1 MAIAT
6 GAPAGSVNAPDCHPE
21 PRLPMP
27 PDRFFRR
34 SAVTLLAALAVCGPL
49 EPFAPLL
56 EAEAATAV
64 IRTPPG
70 AAVRRPPVRT
80 VRRTVVMA
88 PVRPVPAVRP
98 WYWGSIVAGVTI
110 GAIVTVAAV
119 NAVPKAPS
127 PELCW
132 FWSDSSKTR
141 GYWNYCVAPRQ
152 P

>member
-1 MAIAT
+1 
-6 GAPAGSVNAPDCHPE
+6 
-21 PRLPMP
+21 MP

-34 SAVTLLAALAVCGPL
+34 SAVTLFAALAVCGPL

-70 AAVRRPPVRT
+70 AAVRR
-80 VRRTVVMA
+80 TVVMA

-98 WYWGSIVAGVTI
+98 WYWGSVVAGVTI

>member
-1 MAIAT
+1 MA
-6 GAPAGSVNAPDCHPE
+6 
-21 PRLPMP
+21 

-34 SAVTLLAALAVCGPL
+34 SAVTLLAALAVCGSL

-56 EAEAATAV
+56 KAEAATAV

-80 VRRTVVMA
+80 VRRTVVVA

-98 WYWGSIVAGVTI
+98 WYWGSVVAGVTI
-110 GAIVTVAAV
+110 GTIVTVAAV